1 MPGCKAHGHYA
12 VGVGERRLLSDSEE
26 GTGDVLF
33 RLVCVSV
40 CAYY

>member
-26 GTGDVLF
+26 GTGDVLVLLF
-33 RLVCVSV
+33 CVSLSP
-40 CAYY
+40 YY